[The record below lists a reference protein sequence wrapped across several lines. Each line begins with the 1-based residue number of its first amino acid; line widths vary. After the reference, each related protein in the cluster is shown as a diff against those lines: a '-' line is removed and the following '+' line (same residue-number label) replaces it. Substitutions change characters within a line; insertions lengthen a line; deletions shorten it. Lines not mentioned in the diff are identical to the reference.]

1 MVDDPTPIT
10 LQSNSPLLRRLQ
22 SNLALR
28 HYSPRTIAAYCGWV
42 IRFVRYH
49 RLRHPATMGE
59 AEVMAFLGYL
69 REQRRVAAAT
79 QTQALAAL
87 QCLYAHVLD
96 RPLRVA
102 GQIPRAKGPTRLPV
116 VLTPDEVSRVLREL
130 AGVYAVVGLLLYGSG
145 LRLTECVTLRVK
157 DVDLERREI
166 VLRRGKGGKDRVT
179 VLPGV
184 LVPILERHL
193 ARVRAVHERDRAR
206 GGGWVALPGAL
217 ARKYPEAPVSW
228 GWQWVFPASRAA
240 AAGGWAGVSAPSAP
254 DGDAAGDASG
264 GAASGNCQAG
274 GVSHLAAQFRDPPVA
289 GRGGHPDDPGV
300 VGASGRDDDDV
311 VHPCPQ
317 SRRAGGSESV
327 GPAGPFPCCIVGF
340 GSERAQAKPGPGGII
355 TS

>member
-1 MVDDPTPIT
+1 MVDDPPPVA
-10 LQSNSPLLRRLQ
+10 LQSNSPLLQRLQ

-59 AEVMAFLGYL
+59 AEVVAFLGYL

-87 QCLYAHVLD
+87 QCLYAQVLD

-130 AGVYAVVGLLLYGSG
+130 AGVYALVGLLLYGSG

-157 DVDLERREI
+157 DVDLVRREI

-184 LVPILERHL
+184 LVPLLERHL

-228 GWQWVFPASRAA
+228 GWQWVFPASRRRR
-240 AAGGWAGVSAPSAP
+240 
-254 DGDAAGDASG
+254 
-264 GAASGNCQAG
+264 
-274 GVSHLAAQFRDPPVA
+274 LAD
-289 GRGGHPDDPGV
+289 GRGYRHHLHQTAV
-300 VGASGRDDDDV
+300 QRAMRVAV
-311 VHPCPQ
+311 
-317 SRRAGGSESV
+317 RRAGIAK
-327 GPAGPFPCCIVGF
+327 PAGCHTLRHSFATHLLQGGADIRTIQELLGHRDVTTTMLYTHVLNRGGLGVQSPLDRLSQSLAALSDSTASVR
-340 GSERAQAKPGPGGII
+340 ERSRGWAV
-355 TS
+355 

>member
-1 MVDDPTPIT
+1 
-10 LQSNSPLLRRLQ
+10 LQ

-28 HYSPRTIAAYCGWV
+28 HYSPRTVAAYCGWV

-87 QCLYAHVLD
+87 QCLYVHVLD

-130 AGVYAVVGLLLYGSG
+130 EGVYAVVGLLLYGSG

-179 VLPGV
+179 MLPGV
-184 LVPILERHL
+184 VVPMLERHL

-228 GWQWVFPASRAA
+228 GWQWVFPASRR
-240 AAGGWAGVSAPSAP
+240 
-254 DGDAAGDASG
+254 
-264 GAASGNCQAG
+264 QR
-274 GVSHLAAQFRDPPVA
+274 LAD
-289 GRGGHPDDPGV
+289 GRGYRHHLHQTAMQRAMRV
-300 VGASGRDDDDV
+300 AV
-311 VHPCPQ
+311 
-317 SRRAGGSESV
+317 RRAGIAK
-327 GPAGPFPCCIVGF
+327 PAGCHTLRHSF
-340 GSERAQAKPGPGGII
+340 ATHLLQGGADIRTI
-355 TS
+355 QELLGHRDVTTTMLYTHVLNRGGLGVQSPLDRLGHSLAALSDSTASVSKRSRGGAV

>member
-1 MVDDPTPIT
+1 MVDDPAPTT

-28 HYSPRTIAAYCGWV
+28 HYSPRTIASYCGWV

-49 RLRHPATMGE
+49 RLRHPAVMGE

-130 AGVYAVVGLLLYGSG
+130 EGVYAVVGLLLYGSG

-184 LVPILERHL
+184 LVPLLEKHL

-228 GWQWVFPASRAA
+228 GWQWVFPASRRRRLADGRGYRHHLHQTA
-240 AAGGWAGVSAPSAP
+240 MQRAMRVAVRQAGIAKPAGCHTLRHSFATHLLQ
-254 DGDAAGDASG
+254 G
-264 GAASGNCQAG
+264 GADIRTIQELLG
-274 GVSHLAAQFRDPPVA
+274 HRDVTTTMLYTHVLN
-289 GRGGHPDDPGV
+289 RGGLGV
-300 VGASGRDDDDV
+300 QSPLDRLSHSLAVLSDSTAS
-311 VHPCPQ
+311 VHKRSQ
-317 SRRAGGSESV
+317 
-327 GPAGPFPCCIVGF
+327 GPAV
-340 GSERAQAKPGPGGII
+340 
-355 TS
+355 

>member
-1 MVDDPTPIT
+1 MVDDSTPFT

-28 HYSPRTIAAYCGWV
+28 HYSPRTIAAYRGWV

-59 AEVMAFLGYL
+59 AEVLAFLSYL
-69 REQRRVAAAT
+69 REQRRVAGAT

-96 RPLRVA
+96 RPLRVG
-102 GQIPRAKGPTRLPV
+102 GQLPRAKGPTRLPV

-130 AGVYAVVGLLLYGSG
+130 EGVYAVVGLLLYGSG

-193 ARVRAVHERDRAR
+193 ARMRVLHERDRAR

-228 GWQWVFPASRAA
+228 GWQWVFPASRRRR
-240 AAGGWAGVSAPSAP
+240 
-254 DGDAAGDASG
+254 
-264 GAASGNCQAG
+264 
-274 GVSHLAAQFRDPPVA
+274 LAD
-289 GRGGHPDDPGV
+289 GRGYRHHLHQTAMQRAMRV
-300 VGASGRDDDDV
+300 AV
-311 VHPCPQ
+311 
-317 SRRAGGSESV
+317 RRAGIAK
-327 GPAGPFPCCIVGF
+327 PAGCHTLRHSF
-340 GSERAQAKPGPGGII
+340 ATHLLQGGADIRTI
-355 TS
+355 QELLGHRDVTTTMLYTHVLNRGGLGVQSPLDRLSHSLAVLSDSTASVSKRSRGGEV